1 VAPETGEKELMMQTA
16 TYPSIVQKQPS
27 RRVWQ
32 SIHALLARGLDV
44 LHTWQQRYRGRRA
57 LLQLDDWLLKDL
69 GYSRAAAA
77 REARKP
83 FWRP

>member
-1 VAPETGEKELMMQTA
+1 MMRTA

-27 RRVWQ
+27 SRVWQ
-32 SIHALLARGLDV
+32 NIHALLARGLDV
-44 LHTWQQRYRGRRA
+44 LHTWQQRHRGRCA